1 MYIPIKTYSG
11 SRVKSCGVSNVEMCL
26 DPDLSS
32 SKNGNQCVWNRSAR
46 RVAGDVF
53 GMRLRDHVIL
63 GMWFAIAITCFFGRK
78 INYWNILIRGL
89 VTSDF
94 KHALWLLKID

>member
-1 MYIPIKTYSG
+1 M
-11 SRVKSCGVSNVEMCL
+11 EMCL

-32 SKNGNQCVWNRSAR
+32 SKNGNQCVWSRSAR

-63 GMWFAIAITCFFGRK
+63 GMWFAIAKTYLFGGK

-89 VTSDF
+89 VTPDF